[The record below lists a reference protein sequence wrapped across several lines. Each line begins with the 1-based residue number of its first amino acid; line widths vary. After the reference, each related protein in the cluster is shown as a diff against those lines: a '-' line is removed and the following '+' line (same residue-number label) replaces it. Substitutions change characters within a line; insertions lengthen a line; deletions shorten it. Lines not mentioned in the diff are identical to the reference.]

1 MTSSAAVSWSFFAP
15 SRFDAAL
22 LSSLPWCSVLLSCA
36 LLAMHCRRWFY
47 TWSTL
52 RPIPGPGTDWLPP
65 LFLLS
70 VYWQYR
76 RHLYNSATSVV
87 FRVVRKVSKMYEG
100 RTFKVYIGTSPT
112 VVLHTPEAAEV
123 LLSAKE
129 NTGKPNSYAFLKSW
143 LGPKNLLT
151 SKGDPWKAKAKLFK
165 NAFNTEH
172 LESCMA
178 VFNDSGKILEK
189 RIESMTSES
198 PDKPIVCYRNIQN
211 CVLDI
216 IGRALFGI
224 HLGLQNGNR
233 KEYARWFNYLT
244 FLLTV
249 RYFRP
254 WLWIQ
259 ALYDI
264 TKEGKFWKET
274 VGNIGKLHLSVI
286 ERRKSAI
293 LKKLADESY
302 NDELDDELSFPAA
315 VDAAIKKHISGPSSY
330 TLDELEKDTTSV
342 TFAAADSTSAAM
354 SWTLYLLGLNPD
366 KQAKLQKELDD
377 AFGRG
382 VEPEITTSDLKQ
394 LPYLECCIK
403 ESLRLC
409 PPFPLIGREL
419 DEELVIDGYTVPA
432 GTTCM
437 INIHSLHRN
446 KEQFADPESYIP
458 ERFLPENCKD
468 MHPFSFIPFSSGVRV
483 CLGQKFVMVE
493 AKVLLAKLLSKYTVE
508 STLPLEEVKPA
519 YEVVLKARGGLR
531 VWFKKR
537 SDSL

>member
-1 MTSSAAVSWSFFAP
+1 MSAACAVSLNFFAP

-22 LSSLPWCSVLLSCA
+22 LSSLPWVSVLLSCV
-36 LLAMHCRRWFY
+36 LVAMHCRRWFY

-76 RHLYNSATSVV
+76 RHLSKSATSVV
-87 FRVVRKVSKMYEG
+87 FRVVRKVSQMYEG
-100 RTFKVYIGTSPT
+100 KTFKAYIGMSPA
-112 VVLHTPEAAEV
+112 VVLHTPEAAEA
-123 LLSAKE
+123 LLSSKE
-129 NTGKPNSYAFLKSW
+129 NTGKPNSYAFLKTW

-151 SKGDPWKAKAKLFK
+151 SKGDPWKEKAKLFK
-165 NAFNTEH
+165 SCFTSDH
-172 LESCMA
+172 LESCMP
-178 VFNDSGKILEK
+178 VFNQSGEVLEK
-189 RIESMTSES
+189 CIETLAAES
-198 PDKPIVCYRNIQN
+198 PDEPIDCYKNIQN

-216 IGRALFGI
+216 IGRASFGM
-224 HLGLQNGNR
+224 HLGLQNGKR

-244 FLLTV
+244 YLITI

-259 ALYDI
+259 AIYDS
-264 TKEGKFWKET
+264 THEGKFWKRT
-274 VGNIGKLHLSVI
+274 VDNIGELHRSVM
-286 ERRKSAI
+286 EKRKSAI
-293 LKKLADESY
+293 MKKLADESY
-302 NDELDDELSFPAA
+302 DFDLDDELSFPAA
-315 VDAAIKKHISGPSSY
+315 LDAAIKKHISAQSSY
-330 TLDELEKDTTSV
+330 TMDELEKDTTSV

-377 AFGRG
+377 AFGRDG
-382 VEPEITTSDLKQ
+382 QHEITASDLKQ

-446 KEQFADPESYIP
+446 KEQFPDPESYIP
-458 ERFLPENCKD
+458 ERFLPENCKN

-493 AKVLLAKLLSKYTVE
+493 AKVLLAKLLSKFTVE
-508 STLPLEEVKPA
+508 AALPIEDVVQA
-519 YEVVLKARGGLR
+519 YEVVLKANGGLR
-531 VWFKKR
+531 VWFRKR
-537 SDSL
+537 SDSS

>member
-1 MTSSAAVSWSFFAP
+1 MSATSAVSWNFFAP

-22 LSSLPWCSVLLSCA
+22 LSSLPWVSVLLSCA

-76 RHLYNSATSVV
+76 RHLYKSATSVV

-100 RTFKVYIGTSPT
+100 KTFKVYIGTSPT

-151 SKGDPWKAKAKLFK
+151 SKGDPWKGKAKLFK
-165 NAFNTEH
+165 NAFNNDH

-178 VFNDSGKILEK
+178 VFNESGEILEK
-189 RIESMTSES
+189 RIETMAAES
-198 PDKPIVCYRNIQN
+198 PDEPIVCYKNIQN

-216 IGRALFGI
+216 IGRAVFGI

-244 FLLTV
+244 YLLTV

-259 ALYDI
+259 ALYDA
-264 TKEGKFWKET
+264 TDEGKFWKRT
-274 VGNIGKLHLSVI
+274 VDNIGKLHRSVI
-286 ERRKSAI
+286 EKKKSAI
-293 LKKLADESY
+293 MKKLVDESY
-302 NDELDDELSFPAA
+302 DYELDDELSFPAA
-315 VDAAIKKHISGPSSY
+315 VDAAIKRHISAPSSY
-330 TLDELEKDTTSV
+330 TMDEVEKDATSV

-366 KQAKLQKELDD
+366 KQAKLHKELDE
-377 AFGRG
+377 AFGRDG
-382 VEPEITTSDLKQ
+382 QHEITTSDLKQ

-403 ESLRLC
+403 AS
-409 PPFPLIGREL
+409 REL

-458 ERFLPENCKD
+458 ERFLPENCKN

-483 CLGQKFVMVE
+483 CLGQKFVMAE
-493 AKVLLAKLLSKYTVE
+493 AKVLLAKLLSKFTVE
-508 STLPLEEVKPA
+508 ATLPIEDVMPA

-531 VWFKKR
+531 VWFRKR
-537 SDSL
+537 SYSL